1 MNLPLIA
8 PYIRLLTGNRQYRW
22 LWFSQVVSLT
32 GDWFNLIATTTLV
45 AQLSRSGLAI
55 SGIFLARLLPPF
67 LLGPVVG
74 VVADRFDR
82 KKILI
87 ASDLLRMAVVLGFLR
102 VRSESDLWL
111 LYGLILLQL
120 SISAFF
126 EPTRSALMPAIV
138 PRKDLVTANA
148 LDSTTW
154 STMLAVGA
162 ALGGLATA
170 TLGISAAFIIDAL
183 TFAASAWCVWHLH
196 PPREDFS
203 VTAGQSSFTNYV
215 DGLRYLWHRPHTLA
229 LTLVK
234 AAAALSFGAID
245 IVQVEFAEK
254 IFPVGNNSSG
264 TLGIIYTAIGIGT
277 GLAPLLAQKFTG
289 ERQNAMRRGITV
301 AFVMSAIGFFGV
313 AWSPTLWILLLAT
326 VIRTGGSGI
335 AWVYSS
341 ALLQMRVPSAFRG
354 RVFAFDLAAFTL
366 ASGAST
372 FWGGYALDRLG
383 LAPREV
389 AFWCGVVGIVT
400 LTVWAA
406 YHHFQQNA
414 TAARPTA
421 S

>member
-22 LWFSQVVSLT
+22 LWFSQVISLT

-45 AQLSRSGLAI
+45 AQLSDSGLAI

-87 ASDLLRMAVVLGFLR
+87 VSDLLRMMVVLGFLL

-126 EPTRSALMPAIV
+126 EPARAALMPAIV
-138 PRKDLVTANA
+138 PREDLVTANA

-170 TLGISAAFIIDAL
+170 TLGVSAAFIIDSL
-183 TFAASAWCVWHLH
+183 TFALSAWCVWHLH
-196 PPREDFS
+196 PPRESFS
-203 VTAGQSSFTNYV
+203 VTVTQNGFRSYI

-234 AAAALSFGAID
+234 AGGAISYGAID
-245 IVQVEFAEK
+245 ISRVEFAEK
-254 IFPVGNNSSG
+254 IFPVGHGTSG
-264 TLGIIYTAIGIGT
+264 TLGIIYTVIGIGT

-289 ERQNAMRRGITV
+289 ERETAMRWGITA
-301 AFVMSAIGFFGV
+301 AFALSVVGFFGV

-326 VIRTGGSGI
+326 IIQTSGSGI
-335 AWVYSS
+335 GWVYSS
-341 ALLQMRVPSAFRG
+341 ALLQMRVPSEFRG
-354 RVFAFDLAAFTL
+354 RVFAFDLAAVTL
-366 ASGAST
+366 ASGTST
-372 FWGGYALDRLG
+372 LWGGYALDQQG
-383 LAPREV
+383 FTAREI
-389 AFWCGVVGIVT
+389 AFWCAVISVVVFVLWTIYHYSHRKS
-400 LTVWAA
+400 AA
-406 YHHFQQNA
+406 M
-414 TAARPTA
+414 P
-421 S
+421 

>member
-1 MNLPLIA
+1 MTLPLIA
-8 PYIRLLTGNRQYRW
+8 PYVRILTDNRQYRW
-22 LWFSQVVSLT
+22 LWLSQVISLT
-32 GDWFNLIATTTLV
+32 GDWFNLIAITTLV
-45 AQLSRSGLAI
+45 AQLSGSGMAI
-55 SGIFLARLLPPF
+55 SGIFVARLLPPF
-67 LLGPVVG
+67 LLGPIVG

-87 ASDLLRMAVVLGFLR
+87 ASDLLRMGVVLGFLR
-102 VRSESDLWL
+102 VHSARDLWL
-111 LYGLILLQL
+111 LYALILLQL

-126 EPTRSALMPAIV
+126 EPTRAALMPAIV
-138 PRKDLVTANA
+138 PTKDLVTANA

-154 STMLAVGA
+154 STMLALGA

-170 TLGISAAFIIDAL
+170 VLGISAAFFIDAA
-183 TFAASAWCVWHLH
+183 TFALSAWCVWHIY

-203 VTAGQSSFTNYV
+203 STTKQNGFTSYI

-234 AAAALSFGAID
+234 GAAALSFGAMD

-254 IFPVGNNSSG
+254 IFRTGNNSSG
-264 TLGIIYTAIGIGT
+264 TLGMIYTAIGIGT

-289 ERQNAMRRGITV
+289 ERQPAMRWGIMAALV
-301 AFVMSAIGFFGV
+301 LSVVGFWGV

-326 VIRTGGSGI
+326 MLRSGGSGI

-366 ASGAST
+366 ASATST
-372 FWGGYALDRLG
+372 LWGGFAIDRQG
-383 LAPREV
+383 LSAREV
-389 AFWCGVVGIVT
+389 ALVCAIIGIFT
-400 LTVWAA
+400 TTVWAL
-406 YHHFQQNA
+406 YHFRQRR
-414 TAARPTA
+414 AALMGGTI
-421 S
+421 